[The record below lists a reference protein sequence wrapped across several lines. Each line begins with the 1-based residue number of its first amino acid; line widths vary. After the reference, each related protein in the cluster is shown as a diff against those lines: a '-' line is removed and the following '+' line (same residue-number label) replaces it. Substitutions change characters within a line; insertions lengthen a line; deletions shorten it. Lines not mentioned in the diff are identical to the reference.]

1 MSRVAKNP
9 VKIPQGVEVRIDN
22 HAIVVRGKKGE
33 IYQAFDPKLV
43 KVKVENDLVKFETSG
58 EIQAAD
64 ALSLSLIHI

>member
-43 KVKVENDLVKFETSG
+43 KVCL
-58 EIQAAD
+58 
-64 ALSLSLIHI
+64 L